1 MDMKVSLLT
10 ALTTSFYDDV
20 TTSSSLPSC
29 EDFVD
34 NVTAMVNDLD
44 SDTNG
49 RGNISEPERRYL
61 AAEYVVNKIAAPT
74 ICSFGTVGNLLNLL
88 VLTRK
93 RLQCSM
99 DRMEKSAHVGL
110 VSLAVSDL
118 MFCLFY
124 FLTIVVPAQTV
135 SQLNKMSRRFTVS
148 CTYA

>member
-1 MDMKVSLLT
+1 MDMKMSLLT

-20 TTSSSLPSC
+20 TTSPSSLPSC

-44 SDTNG
+44 GDSSG
-49 RGNISEPERRYL
+49 RGNMSDAERRYL

-74 ICSFGTVGNLLNLL
+74 ICSFGIVGNLLNLL

-124 FLTIVVPAQTV
+124 LLTIVVPSQTV
-135 SQLNKMSRRFTVS
+135 SKLHNVAKIHR
-148 CTYA
+148 

>member
-1 MDMKVSLLT
+1 MKMSLLT

-20 TTSSSLPSC
+20 TTSPSSLPSC

-44 SDTNG
+44 GDSSG
-49 RGNISEPERRYL
+49 RGNMSDAERRYL

-74 ICSFGTVGNLLNLL
+74 ICSFGIVGNLLNLL

-124 FLTIVVPAQTV
+124 LLTIVVPSQTV
-135 SQLNKMSRRFTVS
+135 SKLHNVS
-148 CTYA
+148 